1 MKTVTAAY
9 AKANLGQL
17 LERVLH
23 GERIL
28 ISRYNKPIAELSP
41 LNAKERPKPKL
52 GTGKGKVKIL
62 DRNWAKPMTDEEIE
76 QMFR

>member
-17 LERVLH
+17 LDQVVQ

-28 ISRYNKPIAELSP
+28 ISRYNRPVAELSAP
-41 LNAKERPKPKL
+41 KQEGRPIPKL
-52 GTGKGKVKIL
+52 GTGKGKVKIF
-62 DRNWAKPMTDEEIE
+62 DPNWAKPMTDEEIE
-76 QMFR
+76 GVFG